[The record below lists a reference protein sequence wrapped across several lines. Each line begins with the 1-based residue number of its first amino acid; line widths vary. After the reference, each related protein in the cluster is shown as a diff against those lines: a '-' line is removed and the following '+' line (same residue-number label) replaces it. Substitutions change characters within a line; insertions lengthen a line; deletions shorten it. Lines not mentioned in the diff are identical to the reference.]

1 MKPQLPSGLQRGL
14 PFLIAADGSAEQA
27 LAVFELLTD
36 LREVIW
42 RQYQIPIQDLL
53 QQQARP
59 AQAAVDSD
67 ARYRRSPRSDAS
79 RVCSH
84 PMRSTRWL
92 SIDGGLI
99 VAENECAKFTRI
111 YAAANTCNMVWEFQ
125 TSTLLAT
132 VSSVIT
138 M

>member
-1 MKPQLPSGLQRGL
+1 MKPQLPSGSQRGL
-14 PFLIAADGSAEQA
+14 PLLIAADGSAEQA

-67 ARYRRSPRSDAS
+67 ARYRRSPDLRS
-79 RVCSH
+79 R
-84 PMRSTRWL
+84 
-92 SIDGGLI
+92 
-99 VAENECAKFTRI
+99 
-111 YAAANTCNMVWEFQ
+111 
-125 TSTLLAT
+125 
-132 VSSVIT
+132 
-138 M
+138 